1 MMKARK
7 IIAGI
12 ITYKPK
18 STRNETEATRGR
30 RCTTSWCSGRNSSGS
45 TDLDSL
51 ASGYTGIEKMKSA
64 VIGQNLFHNLF
75 FLQKPKKVTCIPANY
90 TKLVN
95 GPNPSALAPPQT
107 SEN

>member
-64 VIGQNLFHNLF
+64 VIGQNLFHNF
-75 FLQKPKKVTCIPANY
+75 FFYKNQKKLPAY
-90 TKLVN
+90 
-95 GPNPSALAPPQT
+95 PQT
-107 SEN
+107 ILN